1 MDNEKTAFRSLV
13 GQLNWIT
20 TNTRP
25 DIAYEV
31 CDLSTSYKTAT
42 VGDLLRMNK
51 VIRLV
56 KGEVMR
62 LKFPRI
68 HNLERC
74 TIEVFSDASFGN
86 LQGEGSQGAII
97 AFMKDERGERC
108 PLYWHT
114 RKIRRVVKS
123 TLAAETM
130 ALLEGAETGLYL
142 GKILEE
148 VLGLKNIAVSCITD
162 NRSLV
167 ESLYS
172 TKKVED
178 KRLRIDMAVLVQMLE
193 RK

>member
-1 MDNEKTAFRSLV
+1 MIGSSGSAAFNYIGLNIDSHEDCIYVDQGQYINSLEPIKISRGRSRQKDSLLLDNEKTAFRSLV

-20 TNTRP
+20 TNTRQ

-62 LKFPRI
+62 LKFPRV

-142 GKILEE
+142 
-148 VLGLKNIAVSCITD
+148 
-162 NRSLV
+162 
-167 ESLYS
+167 
-172 TKKVED
+172 
-178 KRLRIDMAVLVQMLE
+178 
-193 RK
+193 